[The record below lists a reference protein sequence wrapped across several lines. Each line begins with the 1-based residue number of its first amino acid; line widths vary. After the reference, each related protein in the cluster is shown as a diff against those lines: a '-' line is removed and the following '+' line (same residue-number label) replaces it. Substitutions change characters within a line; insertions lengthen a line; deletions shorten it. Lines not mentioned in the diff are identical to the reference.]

1 MYKRFLLKCSIL
13 NHYKRCWQD
22 GEFYFDTKE
31 DMIHFIKNGSEYTKP
46 DDIRVE
52 AAFELNKIDL
62 DLE

>member
-1 MYKRFLLKCSIL
+1 MYKKFLLECSTL

-22 GEFYFDTKE
+22 REFYFDTKE
-31 DMIHFIKNGSEYTKP
+31 DMIHFIKNESEYTKP

-62 DLE
+62 DLN